1 MFKDKQEILQAIKLK
16 KREKEKN
23 EVRDRKTNKRSGE
36 YGWCLHKIKGMLNT
50 YRKKTKHTS

>member
-1 MFKDKQEILQAIKLK
+1 MFKDKREILQAIKLK
-16 KREKEKN
+16 KRTKEKN

-50 YRKKTKHTS
+50 Y